1 MKKIICKHCGKTIEV
16 KHGNTK
22 YCEPCKKIAIDQT
35 SSNRYARISLEADP
49 YWLNEK
55 ILRTYYGKDMD
66 PDFLESEGFDF
77 EKYREQ
83 ININGETVFAMKKF
97 AFSILK
103 NKTVRIW
110 THW

>member
-1 MKKIICKHCGKTIEV
+1 MKTIKCKHCGKTIVV

-22 YCEPCKKIAIDQT
+22 RCEPCKKIARDET
-35 SSNRYARISLEADP
+35 SSIRYARISLEADP

-55 ILRTYYGKDMD
+55 ILKMYHGKDID

-83 ININGETVFAMKKF
+83 IIIDGETVFVMKKF

-110 THW
+110 KAW